1 MDKVRNLSILQ
12 PNNYSFHINAPNTS
26 WDHVNCSEL
35 TLEFKLAFNTPY
47 IPISTAIIATQ
58 VFNLVVFHYWRNK
71 EPFLLLHIWLAVPSL
86 LHGLITTITPITRI
100 LPWHEIYSVIAI
112 RLVTFSFY
120 FVQAT
125 STLMLLTISVDRWLS
140 VEFAVRY
147 RNDVS
152 KKILRRVILCNF
164 VAGLLLR

>member
-1 MDKVRNLSILQ
+1 MEKVHNLSILQ
-12 PNNYSFHINAPNTS
+12 ANNHSSHIYALNTS
-26 WDHVNCSEL
+26 WDHVKCSEL
-35 TLEFKLAFNTPY
+35 TLEFKLAFNTPNL
-47 IPISTAIIATQ
+47 PVSTAIIATQ

-86 LHGLITTITPITRI
+86 LYGLITTITPITRI
-100 LPWHEIYSVIAI
+100 LPWHETYSVIAVK
-112 RLVTFSFY
+112 LVTFSFY

-125 STLMLLTISVDRWLS
+125 STLMLLVISVDRWLS

-147 RNDVS
+147 RNGVS
-152 KKILRRVILCNF
+152 KKILRWVIICNF